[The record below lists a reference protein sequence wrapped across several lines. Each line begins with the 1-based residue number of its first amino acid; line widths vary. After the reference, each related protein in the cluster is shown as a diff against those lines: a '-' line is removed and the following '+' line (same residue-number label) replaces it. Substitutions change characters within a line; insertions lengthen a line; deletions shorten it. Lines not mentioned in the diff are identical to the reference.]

1 MNDITDLSNTIK
13 PKSDQLNADD
23 LLTGP
28 ITVKITDVRGGTVD
42 QPVNIHIDGYLPY
55 RPCKGMR
62 RVLIKIW
69 GKNGKSWIGKSV
81 TLFCNPNVKWG
92 GVECGGIEISHLSDI
107 SKPSTL
113 MLTKA
118 RGRKSGFTVQPL
130 IVEDIT
136 VIDLEAVCIECGY
149 SEQDVL
155 NTISP
160 PLESFAEIQDKTSCA
175 EYLRANKK

>member
-1 MNDITDLSNTIK
+1 MNDITDLSDTIK

-130 IVEDIT
+130 IIES
-136 VIDLEAVCIECGY
+136 IDLVEVANECGY
-149 SEQDVL
+149 TADEVCATFD
-155 NTISP
+155 P
-160 PLESFAEIQDKTSCA
+160 PLDSLDGVQDKASCA
-175 EYLRANKK
+175 AYLRNNRK